1 MQKSQLTNSFVFEI
15 QNWNKEKNKKFN
27 ENFSET
33 AIIGNI
39 GLYYYGNAK
48 IPHLEYSVIP
58 SCRNLGVMSYILPHY
73 IEIASSMMSPNII
86 ALVDIT
92 TPESEYS
99 QKLLLQN
106 GFVNFEDM
114 NFKTNIKGFLYAKKY
129 NLQGLKESLSKKIK
143 PAELNQ

>member
-1 MQKSQLTNSFVFEI
+1 MQESQLTNSFIFPI
-15 QNWNKEKNKKFN
+15 QNWNKKKKKKFN

-39 GLYYYGNAK
+39 GLYYYCNTK
-48 IPHLEYSVIP
+48 IPHLEYNVIP
-58 SCRNLGVMSYILPHY
+58 SCRNLGVMSYIMPNY

-114 NFKTNIKGFLYAKKY
+114 NFVKNIKGFLYAKKY
-129 NLQGLKESLSKKIK
+129 NLQGFKESLSKK
-143 PAELNQ
+143 QTSRT